1 MIDAYITNLGKY
13 VAGNFCGERL
23 TLPADK
29 EDVQAL
35 LARIGVD
42 GVLYEEIIITEF
54 QSEVSGLASRLNE
67 YDDVDEL
74 NYLAALLDEMDGGDI
89 EKLEAAIAY
98 GEHTGS
104 VGDIINLTQNLD
116 CYEFYP
122 GVTTEE
128 ELGYYLIDEMELLEI
143 PEHLVNYIDYEAYG
157 RDAHL
162 NGGSLTNMGYVEA
175 GNGFTEYYGG
185 KDDIPDEYRIFAYP
199 DPPEKMPMK
208 AQLEMY
214 GRMAAVSRAA
224 ADRPA
229 QERAER

>member
-1 MIDAYITNLGKY
+1 MIDAYLTNLGKY
-13 VAGNFCGERL
+13 VAGDFCGERL

-42 GVLYEEIIITEF
+42 GVLYEEIIITEY
-54 QSEVSGLASRLNE
+54 QSEVTGLAKRLDE
-67 YDDVDEL
+67 YADVDEL
-74 NYLAALLDEMDGGDI
+74 NYLASLLDEMDGGEI
-89 EKLEAAIAY
+89 EKLEAALAY

-143 PEHLVNYIDYEAYG
+143 PEHLVYYIDYEAYG

-162 NGGSLTNMGYVEA
+162 NGDSLTDSGYI
-175 GNGFTEYYGG
+175 Y
-185 KDDIPDEYRIFAYP
+185 
-199 DPPEKMPMK
+199 
-208 AQLEMY
+208 
-214 GRMAAVSRAA
+214 
-224 ADRPA
+224 
-229 QERAER
+229 

>member
-1 MIDAYITNLGKY
+1 M
-13 VAGNFCGERL
+13 
-23 TLPADK
+23 
-29 EDVQAL
+29 
-35 LARIGVD
+35 
-42 GVLYEEIIITEF
+42 
-54 QSEVSGLASRLNE
+54 SGLASRLNE

-185 KDDIPDEYRIFAYP
+185 KEDIPDEYRIFAYP